1 MQSFSQFIKGVNP
14 DYLSLVIGINNTTG
28 LSIIRDLGIHNV
40 AVIGLD
46 ENSIAIGRFSKYC
59 KHFIKYSDE
68 SHLLKT
74 LINVGKKLKNKIP
87 IFVSSDNL
95 VIFIEK
101 KKHIL
106 SDYFLFYWQGKKSL
120 LDLIDKRKMLKFA
133 EHAGLDIPQTFF
145 SSDNTV
151 ATIEKQMKYPS
162 VVKPPF
168 TKGKK
173 LVVVNS
179 REEFLN
185 VITDQ
190 LFENGFIVQ
199 ELIPGLE
206 TNIFLSG
213 TYSNNKGELIV
224 CACGK
229 KERQLPK
236 NFGFATKAV
245 AIKSDAINKLSEKF
259 IKYLKYN
266 GPADIEFKK
275 SDTNGKYI
283 FVEINPRF
291 PGFNQLFTSSGFTI
305 AYATFLD
312 LKKQLNNNIITN
324 PEHREVRYMSIFFDF
339 ITVFRSYNDVSLYR
353 WLKELVQCNSFAVFS
368 LRDPGPFCAQFI
380 NLLSR
385 AITWHCP

>member
-1 MQSFSQFIKGVNP
+1 MRSFPQFIKGVNP
-14 DYLSLVIGINNTTG
+14 DNLSLVIGINNTTG

-46 ENSIAIGRFSKYC
+46 ENSISIGRFSKYC

-68 SHLLKT
+68 SHLFKT
-74 LINVGKKLKNKIP
+74 LIKVGKKLKSKIP
-87 IFVSSDNL
+87 IFASSDNL
-95 VIFIEK
+95 VIFLEK
-101 KKHIL
+101 KKQSL
-106 SDYFLFYWQGKKSL
+106 SDYFLFYWQEKKSL

-133 EHAGLDIPQTFF
+133 KHAGLDIPQTFF

-151 ATIEKQMKYPS
+151 DTIEKQMKYPS

-173 LVVVNS
+173 LIVVNS
-179 REEFLN
+179 REEFFN
-185 VITDQ
+185 AITDE
-190 LFENGFIVQ
+190 LFDDGFIVQ
-199 ELIPGLE
+199 ELIPGPE

-213 TYSNNKGELIV
+213 TYSNDKGELIV

-236 NFGFATKAV
+236 NFGFATKAIAV
-245 AIKSDAINKLSEKF
+245 KSETIKKLSEKF
-259 IKYLKYN
+259 TKYLKYN

-275 SDTNGKYI
+275 TDTNGKYI

-291 PGFNQLFTSSGFTI
+291 PGFNQLFTSSGYAI
-305 AYATFLD
+305 AYVTFLA
-312 LKKQLNNNIITN
+312 LKKQLKNNIVTK
-324 PEHREVRYMSIFFDF
+324 PDHSEVRYMSIFFDF
-339 ITVFRSYNDVSLYR
+339 ITVFRSYNDVSLFR

-368 LRDPGPFCAQFI
+368 IRDPGPFCAQI
-380 NLLSR
+380 VNLLLR
-385 AITWHCP
+385 AANR